1 MVSTMSQ
8 EVVNGRVVWWQ
19 TSCRT
24 ESDWYAITYEGTI
37 LADHLPT
44 KAEAE
49 AAGREVLRQA
59 QNSGKMPAGL

>member
-1 MVSTMSQ
+1 MVSTMKQ

-24 ESDWYAITYEGTI
+24 ETDWYAITYEGAI

-49 AAGREVLRQA
+49 AAGKEVLQQA
-59 QNSGKMPAGL
+59 QISGIMPAGL